1 MQNANHT
8 PMPCRYRRKSENL
21 CLAHSIRDDCGHPV
35 TAIAHHIHYQGGS
48 RWVPEIY
55 DGIPLN
61 LEWETQMKKLV
72 LGIVGLTAL
81 LAAPAMAADLAAR
94 PMPVKAVAPPVFS
107 WTGCYVGVHVGGGK
121 QSSDYVSDG
130 TFGGVGAVGGAQAG
144 CNLQWRQFVIGVEG
158 EYWASGLRDRDFF
171 QDVNDT
177 FEASS
182 RNRWDAAI
190 SLRSGFAFERA
201 FIYGKLG
208 VVWGKFDYALDE
220 TFLGSTFTERGNATF
235 TGVLIGAGFEY
246 ALTDNWTTK
255 FEYNYIDFGNKVVDF
270 TQTSCSPG
278 CVTTTSRETVKEV
291 KQIAKVGVNY
301 KF

>member
-1 MQNANHT
+1 
-8 PMPCRYRRKSENL
+8 
-21 CLAHSIRDDCGHPV
+21 
-35 TAIAHHIHYQGGS
+35 
-48 RWVPEIY
+48 
-55 DGIPLN
+55 
-61 LEWETQMKKLV
+61 MKKLV

-107 WTGCYVGVHVGGGK
+107 WTGCYVGLHVGAGK
-121 QSSDYVSDG
+121 QSSDYISEG
-130 TFGGVGAVGGAQAG
+130 TFGGVGALGGAQAG

-158 EYWASGLRDRDFF
+158 EYWASGLRDRFF
-171 QDVNDT
+171 EQNISGT
-177 FEASS
+177 EESIS

-190 SLRSGFAFERA
+190 SVRSGLAFERA

-208 VVWGKFDYALDE
+208 VVWGKFDYSFDDVD
-220 TFLGSTFTERGNATF
+220 TNPFTERGSATF

-255 FEYNYIDFGNKVVDF
+255 FEYNYIDFGNKIVDF
-270 TQTSCSPG
+270 TFTDCNPCTTGSFRQTI
-278 CVTTTSRETVKEV
+278 KEI